1 MDEAMAADVD
11 LITLTAR
18 EAVERLRRGDVSPLE
33 LVDAAAARIEKTDG
47 VLNALPTL
55 CLDRARDHARRIV
68 SGEAGP
74 PPAGPWL
81 GGLPIVVKDLNDVAG
96 VRTTYGSPVYADH
109 LPERSDLMVER
120 LEEHGAIVVGK
131 SNTPEF
137 GAGANTFNEVF
148 GETRN
153 PWDTALTPAG
163 SSGGSAAALAAGQV
177 WLATGSDL
185 GGSLRTPASFCSVV
199 GLRPSPGR
207 VAHGPRDQPFDTL
220 SVEGPMGRTVG
231 DVALMLDAMAG
242 GHPDDPLA
250 LDSPRESF
258 ETAATIG
265 RPPRR
270 VAFSPDLGI
279 VPVDPEVADICA
291 SAARRFEEL
300 GAGVD
305 DACPDLEEAP
315 EAFTVLRAVGFVADL
330 LPLYKTRRD
339 QLKPDVAWNVERGL
353 RVTPEELAR
362 AQVAR
367 GAIYRRVAEF
377 FRTYD
382 LLACPAA
389 IVAPFAVGTR
399 WVRELGGIVFDN
411 YVEWLRITSAI
422 TLTSCPAISVPC
434 GFTRDGR
441 PVGLQLVGRPHGEA
455 ALLSAAAAFEATL
468 GLSGLVPIDP
478 RGPLAPRAGTNLAR

>member
-1 MDEAMAADVD
+1 MTADAG
-11 LITLTAR
+11 LISLTAR
-18 EAVERLRRGDVSPLE
+18 EAVGLLRRGEVSPLE
-33 LVDAAAARIEKTDG
+33 LVDAAAARIEATDG
-47 VLNALPTL
+47 ALNALPTL

-68 SGEAGP
+68 SGQAGAP
-74 PPAGPWL
+74 SAGPWL
-81 GGLPIVVKDLNDVAG
+81 AGLPIAVKDLTDVAG
-96 VRTTYGSPVYADH
+96 VRTTYGSSIYADH
-109 LPERSDLMVER
+109 VPDRSDLLVER
-120 LEEHGAIVVGK
+120 LEERGAIVIGK

-207 VAHGPRDQPFDTL
+207 VAHGPREQPFDTL

-242 GHPDDPLA
+242 GHPEDPLA
-250 LDSPRESF
+250 FDAPGESF
-258 ETAATIG
+258 EAAAAIG

-270 VAFSPDLGI
+270 IAFSPDLGI

-305 DACPDLEEAP
+305 DACPDLGDAP

-330 LPLYKTRRD
+330 LPLYETRRD
-339 QLKPDVAWNVERGL
+339 QLKPDVVWNIERGL
-353 RVTPEELAR
+353 RVTPVELAR
-362 AQVAR
+362 AELAR

-377 FRTYD
+377 FRTFD

-389 IVAPFAVGTR
+389 IVPPFAVETR
-399 WVRELGGIVFDN
+399 WIRELGGIALDN

-441 PVGLQLVGRPHGEA
+441 PVGLQLVGRPRGEV
-455 ALLSAAAAFEATL
+455 ALLSAAAAFEAML
-468 GLSGLVPIDP
+468 GLSRLVPIDP
-478 RGPLAPRAGTNLAR
+478 RGPLPPGGGTDPAR